1 MFLPG
6 LPVLRG
12 NMAHQPSRILSVR
25 HAMKDHNLDLLYVRS
40 LSNIAWVTGFDNVF
54 DTEQAHALLVSSSDI
69 CIHSDSRY
77 SEALRREAC
86 NTEIVVDD
94 SKRTHAAVLRE
105 YVQKVST
112 SKSPLRIG
120 IEDTLS
126 LAEFHVLEKALAD
139 ADDGLS
145 FELVELSSFVETL
158 REVKDSTELECMK
171 KAQAITDR
179 AFERIVGFMKEGM
192 TERQVQLQL
201 DSYMFEEGAQGLAF
215 DTIVATGAHASSP
228 HAIPGD
234 TVLRAGD
241 AVVMDFGAKFGGY
254 CSDMTRTVFIGQP
267 SSKLQ
272 HAWETLQKVNETC
285 EQAIQS
291 GVEACEV
298 HQLAENL
305 LAKAGY
311 KDKMGHSLGHSL
323 GLDIH
328 ENPALSPSNKKP
340 LCAGNV
346 VTVEPGIYIPGQF
359 GMRLEDFGV
368 VTSQGFDVFTK
379 SSHKMFII
387 EKLN

>member
-1 MFLPG
+1 
-6 LPVLRG
+6 
-12 NMAHQPSRILSVR
+12 MAYQPSRIVSVR
-25 HAMKDHNLDLLYVRS
+25 HAMKDHTLDVLYVRS
-40 LSNIAWVTGFDNVF
+40 LSNIAWITGFNNVF
-54 DTEQAHALLVSSSDI
+54 DTEQAHALLISFSDI

-77 SEALRREAC
+77 SEALQREAC
-86 NTEIVVDD
+86 NSEVVVDD
-94 SKRTHAAVLRE
+94 RKQTHPDILCE
-105 YVQKVST
+105 FIQKVAASGL
-112 SKSPLRIG
+112 SLRIG
-120 IEDTLS
+120 VEDSLS
-126 LAEFHVLEKALAD
+126 LAEFHALEKSLNGTAC
-139 ADDGLS
+139 S
-145 FELVELSSFVETL
+145 FPFELVELNSFVERL
-158 REVKDSTELECMK
+158 REVKDASELECMK

-179 AFERIVGFMKEGM
+179 AFERIVNFMEEGM

-201 DSYMFEEGAQGLAF
+201 DSFMFEEGAQGLAF
-215 DTIVATGAHASSP
+215 DTIVAAGAHASSP

-234 TVLRAGD
+234 TVLREGD
-241 AVVMDFGAKFGGY
+241 AVVMDFGAKYGGY

-267 SSKLQ
+267 SYELV
-272 HAWETLQKVNETC
+272 HAWQTLQQVNEAC
-285 EQAIQS
+285 EEALQS
-291 GVEACEV
+291 GVIACEV

-340 LCAGNV
+340 LYDGNV
-346 VTVEPGIYIPGQF
+346 VTVEPGIYIPGKF

-368 VTSQGFDVFTK
+368 VTNKGFDVFTK